1 MSEKSVSLTLKSILF
16 KKYLIISKID
26 EGSFGSIYLCK
37 NIVSNEKYA
46 VKIENRKITN
56 PLLESEAFILFYLRG
71 PGLPEVKTFGKTKDL
86 NILIQTLLGP
96 SLSTLS
102 EQYLIKF
109 TIKDLCLLS
118 IQMIERLE
126 YVHSKRFIHRDIKP
140 QNFLMGIKDPEI
152 VYLID
157 FGLSKKFMS
166 KKGKHIKFN
175 INNNISGTPRYCS
188 INALRGAEQSRRDD
202 LESLFYVIM
211 YLFRGNLPWQ
221 NLRIKSRE
229 QRFNKINEIKKNCDY
244 KFLCKNL
251 PQELY
256 HLGIYIKHLKFE
268 ETPNYIFIKKC
279 FYSIL
284 EQIYE
289 KNDNKFSWL
298 NRFNNSNNNSNM
310 NSTKN
315 SASHKNI
322 FRQRNSSH
330 KRLYEKISS
339 SLEKKLV
346 EKSLEKK
353 VINLKTKN
361 SSDNI
366 KDNITLKNINIEK
379 KAGNINRANSYAG
392 NLVFKALNLKQG
404 NLNLMDK
411 IINKDN
417 YLKIINSK
425 RNNNQIKRNRTQFL
439 SNDYKSKLV
448 LGEVYNN
455 LNDTYKYN
463 SNFNESLKNI
473 FLRKNKITYTSPNLV
488 VDLKK
493 NEKSI
498 KNVKQFF
505 INKENKS
512 KIMNRNNKQE
522 AIKKFYKNK
531 YVTENGFHL
540 NNKMLNISNFNN
552 KNVININPINK
563 PMKNNKSFKRNLNLK
578 VNNIYL
584 NVPNNSHI
592 KSYSNLVTQT
602 DKINNLRKNGIKRTN
617 TGTSLRLDNSKNN
630 NSNNNSTYGNRLNI
644 ANNPI
649 KLNNIDYFKNRNINL
664 NIKLINN
671 NNYNNI
677 LLKSTKNKINKSK
690 NERFGIKSDKDFNV
704 INKQNTMNRIIK
716 YKAQRQTSISMNDFD
731 INDLNYGIE
740 ENLRNK
746 IRILNIPVHK
756 NKLKKKN
763 DFNNSNF

>member
-126 YVHSKRFIHRDIKP
+126 YIHSKRFIHRDIKP

-211 YLFRGNLPWQ
+211 YFFRGNLPWQ

-244 KFLCKNL
+244 KLLCKNL

-268 ETPNYIFIKKC
+268 ETPNYIFMKKC

-298 NRFNNSNNNSNM
+298 NRFNNSNNNSNV

-346 EKSLEKK
+346 EKSLEKN

-379 KAGNINRANSYAG
+379 KLGNINRANSFAG
-392 NLVFKALNLKQG
+392 NTVFKALNLKQG
-404 NLNLMDK
+404 NLPLFDK
-411 IINKDN
+411 MINKNN

-448 LGEVYNN
+448 LGDVYNN
-455 LNDTYKYN
+455 QNDTYKYN
-463 SNFNESLKNI
+463 SNFNKSIKNI

-498 KNVKQFF
+498 KNIKKFF

-540 NNKMLNISNFNN
+540 NNKMLNISNLNN

-602 DKINNLRKNGIKRTN
+602 DKINKLRKNGIKRTN
-617 TGTSLRLDNSKNN
+617 TGTSLKLDSSKN

-644 ANNPI
+644 TNNPI
-649 KLNNIDYFKNRNINL
+649 NLNNIDYFKNIKINL

-704 INKQNTMNRIIK
+704 INQQNTMNRIIK
-716 YKAQRQTSISMNDFD
+716 YKAQRQSSISMNDFD
-731 INDLNYGIE
+731 INELNYGIE

>member
-126 YVHSKRFIHRDIKP
+126 YIHSKRFIHRDIKP

-211 YLFRGNLPWQ
+211 YFFRGNLPWQ

-244 KFLCKNL
+244 KLLCKNL

-268 ETPNYIFIKKC
+268 ETPNYIFMKKC

-298 NRFNNSNNNSNM
+298 NRFNNSNNNSNV

-346 EKSLEKK
+346 EKSLEKN

-379 KAGNINRANSYAG
+379 KLGNINRANSFAG
-392 NLVFKALNLKQG
+392 NTVFKALNLKQG
-404 NLNLMDK
+404 NLPLFDK
-411 IINKDN
+411 MINKNN

-448 LGEVYNN
+448 LGDVYNN
-455 LNDTYKYN
+455 QNDTYKYN

-540 NNKMLNISNFNN
+540 NNKMLNISNLNN

-602 DKINNLRKNGIKRTN
+602 DKINKLRKNGIKRTN
-617 TGTSLRLDNSKNN
+617 TGTSLKLDSSKN

-644 ANNPI
+644 TNNPI
-649 KLNNIDYFKNRNINL
+649 NLNNIDYFKNRNINL

-677 LLKSTKNKINKSK
+677 LLKSTENKINKSK
-690 NERFGIKSDKDFNV
+690 KERFGIKSDKDFNV
-704 INKQNTMNRIIK
+704 INQQNTMNRIIK

-731 INDLNYGIE
+731 INELNYGIE

>member
-256 HLGIYIKHLKFE
+256 LLGIYIKHLKFE

-379 KAGNINRANSYAG
+379 KLGNINRANSFAG
-392 NLVFKALNLKQG
+392 NTVFKALNLKQG

-512 KIMNRNNKQE
+512 KIMNRNSKQE
-522 AIKKFYKNK
+522 EIKKFYKNK

-602 DKINNLRKNGIKRTN
+602 DKINKLRKNGIKRTN
-617 TGTSLRLDNSKNN
+617 TGTSLRLDSSKN

-644 ANNPI
+644 TNNPI
-649 KLNNIDYFKNRNINL
+649 NLNNIDYFKNRNINL

-677 LLKSTKNKINKSK
+677 LLKSKKNKINKSK

-704 INKQNTMNRIIK
+704 INKKNTMNRIIK